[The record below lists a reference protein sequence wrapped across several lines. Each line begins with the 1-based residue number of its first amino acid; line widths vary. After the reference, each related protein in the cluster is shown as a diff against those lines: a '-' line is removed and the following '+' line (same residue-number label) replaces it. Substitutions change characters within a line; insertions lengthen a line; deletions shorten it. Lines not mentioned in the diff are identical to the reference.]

1 MYNVRKLNSISNK
14 GLALLDDRIYNV
26 SSDEDSPDAII
37 VRSFNLHDMDFT
49 DNLKA
54 IVRAGAGVN
63 NIPVERCTGQ
73 GIAVFNTPGANAN
86 AVKELAIASLFISS
100 RNLLS
105 ATNWVQS
112 LKGNTAELSKLV
124 EKQKSSFSGPE
135 IMGKTLG
142 VIGLGAIGVMVAN
155 NALALGMEVTGFDPF
170 ISINAAWEL
179 DRQVLKAASLEH
191 LISVS
196 DYITL
201 HVPLNKETTGMI
213 NRDMFSIMKKG
224 TRLINFARGEL
235 VVNTDLFYAID
246 QAIVSCYVT
255 DFPSD
260 ELLGN
265 EKIIAIPHLGAS
277 TPESEENCAVMA
289 ANQLRDYIENGNIK
303 NSVNFPDCELRING
317 NNRITAIHE
326 NIPNMLG
333 QVTTLLAQSGINISD
348 MLSRNKNNIAYTI
361 LDIEGSVTGDIISRI
376 SGIKG
381 MKRIRIL

>member
-1 MYNVRKLNSISNK
+1 MYKVKVLNKISK
-14 GLALLDDRIYNV
+14 EGLDLLKDDIYKV
-26 SSDEDSPDAII
+26 SPDEDSPDAII
-37 VRSFNLHDMDFT
+37 VRSYNLHDTDFS

-63 NIPVERCTGQ
+63 NIPVEKCTSQ

-100 RNLLS
+100 RNILS

-112 LKGNTAELSKLV
+112 QKGHKKELSKLV
-124 EKQKSSFSGPE
+124 EKQKSGFSGPE

-155 NALALGMEVTGFDPF
+155 TALALGMKVTGFDPF

-179 DRQVLKAASLEH
+179 DSQVSKAASLEH
-191 LISVS
+191 LMSVS

-213 NRDMFSIMKKG
+213 TREIFSIMKKG
-224 TRLINFARGEL
+224 ARLINFARGEL
-235 VVNTDLFYAID
+235 VVNNDLFYALD
-246 QAIVSCYVT
+246 KEIVSCYVT
-255 DFPSD
+255 DFPAD

-265 EKIIAIPHLGAS
+265 EKIIAVPHLGAS

-289 ANQLRDYIENGNIK
+289 ANQLRDYIENGNIR
-303 NSVNFPDCELRING
+303 NSVNFPDCELKING
-317 NNRITAIHE
+317 NNRITAVHE

-333 QVTTLLAQSGINISD
+333 QVTTLLAQNNINISD
-348 MLSRNKNNIAYTI
+348 MLSRNKNSIAYTI
-361 LDIEGSVTGDIISRI
+361 LDIEGSVTCDVINRI